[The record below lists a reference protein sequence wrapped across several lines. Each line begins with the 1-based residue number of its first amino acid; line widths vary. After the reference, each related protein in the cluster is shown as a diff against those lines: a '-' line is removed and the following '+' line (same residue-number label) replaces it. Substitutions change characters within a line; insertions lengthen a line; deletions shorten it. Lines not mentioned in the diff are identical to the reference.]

1 MKNQWTTADMP
12 SLRGQ
17 TALVTGANR
26 GLGLEI
32 ALGLSGAG
40 ADVIVACRDAGKAQ
54 AAVAQLQA
62 HAPQSRISALSVDMA
77 SPASIRALA
86 DAVGSQHAKLDLLIH
101 NAAAIMAPLSYT
113 AEGHELH
120 LATNHLGPFALTG
133 LLLDR
138 LRAAP
143 AARVVSTAS
152 LAHRLTAGLDLADPH
167 FRQRPYKEMDAYGAS
182 KLAVLQYCFELDRRL
197 RREHSTI
204 RSVAAH
210 PGYTATN
217 LDLGNFFLRLSTRLF
232 GQKPALGALPALYA
246 ASSPDVEGGDYI
258 GPGGF
263 KELGGYPK
271 RVDSRSEAKDR
282 NAAAALWAL
291 SEQLT
296 GVRYLD

>member
-1 MKNQWTTADMP
+1 MP
-12 SLRGQ
+12 DLRGQ
-17 TALVTGANR
+17 TALITGANR

-40 ADVIVACRDAGKAQ
+40 ADVVIACRDAGKAH
-54 AAVAQLQA
+54 ATIATLQA
-62 HAPQSRISALSVDMA
+62 HAPNSRISALGVDMA
-77 SPASIRALA
+77 DPQSIRQLA
-86 DAVGSQHAKLDLLIH
+86 QSVQQQHPKLDLLVH
-101 NAAAIMAPLSYT
+101 NAAAIMAPLSRT
-113 AEGHELH
+113 PEGYELH

-133 LLLDR
+133 LLLDT

-143 AARVVSTAS
+143 AARVISTAS
-152 LAHRLTAGLDLADPH
+152 LAHRLTPGLDLDDPH
-167 FRQRPYKEMDAYGAS
+167 FLHRPYKEMDAYGAS

-197 RREHSTI
+197 RRQGLPI
-204 RSVAAH
+204 RSIAAH

-232 GQKPALGALPALYA
+232 GQKPELGALPALYA
-246 ASSPDVEGGDYI
+246 ASSPAAEGGSYI

-271 RVDSRSEAKDR
+271 TVDSRAEAKDVH
-282 NAAAALWAL
+282 AATKLWAW

-296 GVRYLD
+296 GVRYLS

>member
-1 MKNQWTTADMP
+1 MTAKWTTADMP

-17 TALVTGANR
+17 TALITGANR

-32 ALGLSGAG
+32 ALGVSGAG

-54 AAVAQLQA
+54 ATVARLQA
-62 HAPQSRISALSVDMA
+62 HAPGSRISALSVDMA
-77 SPASIRALA
+77 SPDSIRQFAQ
-86 DAVGSQHAKLDLLIH
+86 AVKQQHAKLDLLVH
-101 NAAAIMAPLSYT
+101 NAAAIMAPLTHT
-113 AEGHELH
+113 AAGYELH
-120 LATNHLGPFALTG
+120 FATNHLGPFALTG
-133 LLLDR
+133 LLLDQ

-143 AARVVSTAS
+143 AARIVSTAS
-152 LAHRLTAGLDLADPH
+152 IAHRLTSGLDLEDLH
-167 FRQRPYKEMDAYGAS
+167 FRRRPYKDMDAYGAS

-197 RREHSTI
+197 RGENSTI

-246 ASSPDVEGGDYI
+246 ASSPDVVGGDYI
-258 GPGGF
+258 GPGGL

-271 RVDSRSEAKDR
+271 RVDSRPEARDAK
-282 NAAAALWAL
+282 AAAALWAL
-291 SEQLT
+291 SEQMT
-296 GVRYLD
+296 GVRYLS